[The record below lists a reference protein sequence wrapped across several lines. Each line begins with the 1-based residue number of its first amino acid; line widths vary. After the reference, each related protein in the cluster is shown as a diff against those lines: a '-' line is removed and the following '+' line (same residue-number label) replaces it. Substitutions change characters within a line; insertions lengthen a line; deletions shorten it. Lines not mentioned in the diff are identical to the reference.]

1 MSILSSHLMPTYAR
15 QSVAFVRGEGSWLWD
30 AEGRRYLDALS
41 GIAVNTLGHAHPAL
55 VAGLREQVG
64 QLIHTSN
71 LYEVPLQAELADQLA
86 RLSGMT
92 NVFFCN
98 SGLEAN
104 EAALKLAR
112 KHGHNLGF
120 DRPQTIVFEGAFH
133 GRSIATLSATA
144 SAKVQKGFEPLVEG
158 FVRVPLNDMNA
169 LAAATAANPQVSAV
183 FLESIQGEGGI
194 RPADIEFLRAL
205 RAHCTAHNILLMLDE
220 VQCGI
225 GRTGRWFAHQWA
237 DVLPD
242 VMPLAKGLGSGVPIG
257 AVVAHGPAA
266 SLFEPGNHGTTFGG
280 NPLAMRAGLVT
291 LEVIARDGLLE
302 NAHARGAQIRSRLE
316 SALAGQPGVSE
327 IRGQGLMIGIEL
339 AQPCGVLVQRALNAG
354 LLINV
359 TSDRVIR
366 LLPALIITA
375 EEADDVVDR
384 LLPLVQD
391 FLRECA

>member
-71 LYEVPLQAELADQLA
+71 LYEVPLQAELADQLT

-112 KHGHNLGF
+112 KHGHNRGF

-194 RPADIEFLRAL
+194 RPANIEFLRAL

-237 DVLPD
+237 DILPD

-280 NPLAMRAGLVT
+280 NPLAMRAGLIT
-291 LEVIARDGLLE
+291 LEAIARDGLLE
-302 NAHARGAQIRSRLE
+302 NAHARGAQIRSRIE
-316 SALAGQPGVSE
+316 SALAGHPGVSE

-359 TSDRVIR
+359 TSERVIR